1 MNRKLEAELGV
12 WKSENEDLRC
22 RIRDVQVKSSA
33 EVAVWKFQ
41 AEGLEND
48 FLKKANA
55 EISIWKLDAEMSK
68 KKLAGARDE
77 TSDLRYGQCT
87 CCSNTASYS
96 SFFRATSLGEILSS
110 LLNLAPQCSTGSS
123 HSSACRP

>member
-12 WKSENEDLRC
+12 WNSETEDLRC

-68 KKLAGARDE
+68 KNLLARGMRPAIC
-77 TSDLRYGQCT
+77 G
-87 CCSNTASYS
+87 
-96 SFFRATSLGEILSS
+96 
-110 LLNLAPQCSTGSS
+110 TGSARAAATLRPIHHFFVPR
-123 HSSACRP
+123 HSEKFSYRC